1 MKKVSLIVPIFNSQ
15 NYIDKCISS
24 IVDQT
29 YKNIEIILINDGST
43 DNSMEI
49 CNKWLKLDERIKIYN
64 NTNHGVSYSRNFG
77 IKKSTG
83 YYVTFVDSDDIVSK
97 YFIENLVTN
106 LEKSKAD
113 CSICGIK
120 GFYHENEINWNTP
133 SNIQIFKE
141 NSKNKLFTLYGGFL
155 ANKMYKRDIIIKNK
169 LQLDPEISISE
180 DLLFNLNYFKY
191 TDTVVYNS
199 KVEYYYRQYSTSSF
213 NRLDNLKWFSVINTY
228 EKILNMISGDLEL
241 EKEVLY
247 NFEMIL
253 LEAKYR
259 IKYVPNITS
268 QQVMKIENLNQKYLK
283 YSVFKNFNI
292 SKKIKIMIF
301 SFFPKLTMKYK
312 RRKMGD

>member
-106 LEKSKAD
+106 LEKAR
-113 CSICGIK
+113 
-120 GFYHENEINWNTP
+120 
-133 SNIQIFKE
+133 QIVAYVELRAFIM
-141 NSKNKLFTLYGGFL
+141 
-155 ANKMYKRDIIIKNK
+155 KMK
-169 LQLDPEISISE
+169 
-180 DLLFNLNYFKY
+180 
-191 TDTVVYNS
+191 
-199 KVEYYYRQYSTSSF
+199 
-213 NRLDNLKWFSVINTY
+213 
-228 EKILNMISGDLEL
+228 
-241 EKEVLY
+241 
-247 NFEMIL
+247 
-253 LEAKYR
+253 
-259 IKYVPNITS
+259 
-268 QQVMKIENLNQKYLK
+268 
-283 YSVFKNFNI
+283 
-292 SKKIKIMIF
+292 
-301 SFFPKLTMKYK
+301 
-312 RRKMGD
+312 